1 MDTVNA
7 HGAEIPALGFGTFR
21 MSEPDVAHI
30 LPLALKV
37 GFRHV
42 DTAQAYRNEEAVG
55 SAIRQSGVGRDEI
68 FLTTKVW
75 VDNFAED
82 EFIPSVEESLKKLQ
96 TDHVD
101 LLLLHWPKSDVP
113 LEVQIQCLN
122 RLVEQGKVKHIGVS
136 NYSTALMGQA
146 VELSRAPIVT
156 NQIEYHPYL
165 DQHVV
170 LQAANSYGMAVTAY
184 YVMADG
190 KVPREPLLQDIGARY
205 GKTAAQVALRWAL
218 QQPGVTA
225 LSKTAT
231 ESRLA
236 ENFAVMDFLLSG
248 EEVAAINALARPD
261 GRIINPAHL
270 APDWD

>member
-1 MDTVNA
+1 MDTINA
-7 HGAEIPALGFGTFR
+7 HGANMPALGFGTFR
-21 MSEPDVAHI
+21 MTPDEVAKI

-55 SAIRQSGVGRDEI
+55 SVLADSGIDRDEI

-82 EFIPSVEESLKKLQ
+82 KFIPSVEASLKKLKV
-96 TDHVD
+96 DYVD
-101 LLLLHWPKSDVP
+101 LLLLHWPKSEVP
-113 LEVQIQCLN
+113 LAVQIGCLN
-122 RLVEQGKVKHIGVS
+122 QLVEQGKVRHIGVS
-136 NYSTALMGQA
+136 NYSTELMGSA
-146 VELSRAPIVT
+146 VELSRSPIVT
-156 NQIEYHPYL
+156 NQIEYHPYI
-165 DQHVV
+165 DQRVV
-170 LQAANSYGMAVTAY
+170 LQAANSYGMGITAY
-184 YVMADG
+184 YAMADG

-205 GKTAAQVALRWAL
+205 GKTAAQVALRWVL
-218 QQPGVTA
+218 QQPGVAA

-236 ENFAVMDFLLSG
+236 ENFAVMDFLLTG
-248 EEVAAINALARPD
+248 EEMAAIHALSKPD

-270 APDWD
+270 APEWD